1 MQDFRKLRVWE
12 KAHSQALDVYKETAE
27 FPPEE
32 RFGLTSQLRRAA
44 VSVPANISEGCGR
57 GSGSDVAR
65 FFQIAMGSAS
75 ELEYL
80 LLLAHELGLL
90 SDASYERLS
99 TMVVL
104 VKRMLSGLTRK
115 ARASRRRWR
124 AATET
129 G

>member
-44 VSVPANISEGCGR
+44 VSVPAIISEGCGR

-115 ARASRRRWR
+115 ARASRRR
-124 AATET
+124 
-129 G
+129 